1 VSPPVRDTALAT
13 DVGTSPAAEDG
24 LVIRDLTV
32 AYPPKVVLR
41 EVSADIQR
49 GQVVGIIGPNGGGKS
64 TLLMAILGIVPIVS
78 GTVTLFG
85 RPAAAMRARMAY
97 VPQRELVDWDFP
109 VTVREV
115 VMMGRYPGIGWL
127 RRPGRRDHESVDR
140 VLERVGMQ
148 EHRGVQIG
156 QLSGGQQQRAF
167 VARALAQDADVLLL
181 DEPLLGIDAGT
192 QEVILRIIEEH
203 RQTGKIVLIATH
215 DLASASCHCDC
226 LCCLNGRLVS
236 FGPLQETYT
245 AENLAATYG
254 GPVIMLG
261 HQGTAVTAHHAGAPA
276 HHTHG
281 HGRTGVGPV
290 R

>member
-1 VSPPVRDTALAT
+1 MSPPRPDPVPTT
-13 DVGTSPAAEDG
+13 DVRASPAAEDG
-24 LVIRDLTV
+24 LAIRDLTV
-32 AYPPKVVLR
+32 AYPGKVVLR
-41 EVSADIQR
+41 GVSADIRR
-49 GQVVGIIGPNGGGKS
+49 GQVVGLIGPNGGGKS

-85 RPAAAMRARMAY
+85 RPAAAVRARMTY

-127 RRPGRRDHESVDR
+127 RRPGRRDHECVDR
-140 VLERVGMQ
+140 VLERVGMR
-148 EHRGVQIG
+148 EHRGTQIG
-156 QLSGGQQQRAF
+156 QLSGGQQQRVF
-167 VARALAQDADVLLL
+167 IARALAQEADVLLL
-181 DEPLLGIDAGT
+181 DEPLVGIDAAT
-192 QEVILRIIEEH
+192 QEVILHVIEEQ
-203 RQTGKIVLIATH
+203 RQAGKIVLLATH
-215 DLASASCHCDC
+215 DLASASCSCDC

-261 HQGTAVTAHHAGAPA
+261 HGAAAVPHHAGEPA

-281 HGRTGVGPV
+281 RGRMGGGPV

>member
-1 VSPPVRDTALAT
+1 MSPPRPEPAQTT
-13 DVGTSPAAEDG
+13 DVRTSPASVDG
-24 LVIRDLTV
+24 LAIRDLTV
-32 AYPPKVVLR
+32 AYPPRVVLR
-41 EVSADIQR
+41 GVSADIR
-49 GQVVGIIGPNGGGKS
+49 CGQVVGLIGPNGGGKT

-85 RPAAAMRARMAY
+85 RPAATMRARMTY

-127 RRPGRRDHESVDR
+127 RRLGHRDHESVDR

-148 EHRGVQIG
+148 AHRGTQIG
-156 QLSGGQQQRAF
+156 QLSGGQQQRVF
-167 VARALAQDADVLLL
+167 IARALVQDADVLLL
-181 DEPLLGIDAGT
+181 DEPLVGIDAAT
-192 QEVILRIIEEH
+192 QDVILQIIEEQ
-203 RQTGKIVLIATH
+203 RRAGKIVLLATH
-215 DLASASCHCDC
+215 DLASASCSCDC
-226 LCCLNGRLVS
+226 LCCLNGRMVS

-261 HQGTAVTAHHAGAPA
+261 QPGTPVSHHVAEPA

-281 HGRTGVGPV
+281 RGRIGGGPV
-290 R
+290 

>member
-1 VSPPVRDTALAT
+1 VSSPRRDPVSAVDQPRSATEEGLA
-13 DVGTSPAAEDG
+13 
-24 LVIRDLTV
+24 IRDLTV
-32 AYPPKVVLR
+32 AYPGKVVLR
-41 EVSADIQR
+41 GISADIRR
-49 GQVVGIIGPNGGGKS
+49 GQVVGLIGPNGGGKS
-64 TLLMAILGIVPIVS
+64 TLLMAILGIVPVVS

-85 RPAAAMRARMAY
+85 RPAAGQRARMAY

-127 RRPGRRDHESVDR
+127 RRPGSRDLESVDR
-140 VLERVGMQ
+140 VLERVGMR
-148 EHRGVQIG
+148 EHQGTQIG
-156 QLSGGQQQRAF
+156 QLSGGQQQRVF
-167 VARALAQDADVLLL
+167 IARALAQEAAVLLL
-181 DEPLLGIDAGT
+181 DEPLVGIDAAT
-192 QEVILRIIEEH
+192 QEVILQIIEEQ
-203 RQTGKIVLIATH
+203 RQAGTIVLLATH
-215 DLASASCHCDC
+215 DLAAASCSCDC

-261 HQGTAVTAHHAGAPA
+261 RPGAVAVPHHASEPT

-281 HGRTGVGPV
+281 RGRPRGGPV
-290 R
+290 P

>member
-1 VSPPVRDTALAT
+1 MSQPRPEPAPTPDIRASAT
-13 DVGTSPAAEDG
+13 SEDG
-24 LVIRDLTV
+24 LAIRDLTV
-32 AYPPKVVLR
+32 AYPGKVVLR
-41 EVSADIQR
+41 GVSADIR
-49 GQVVGIIGPNGGGKS
+49 PGQVVGLIGPNGGGKT

-78 GTVTLFG
+78 GTVKLFG

-127 RRPGRRDHESVDR
+127 RRPGHRDHEYVDR
-140 VLERVGMQ
+140 VLDRVGMR
-148 EHRGVQIG
+148 EHRGTQIG
-156 QLSGGQQQRAF
+156 QLSGGQQQRVF
-167 VARALAQDADVLLL
+167 IARALAQEADVLLL
-181 DEPLLGIDAGT
+181 DEPLVGIDAAT
-192 QEVILRIIEEH
+192 QEVILQIIEEQ
-203 RQTGKIVLIATH
+203 RRAGTIVLLATH
-215 DLASASCHCDC
+215 DLASASCSCDC

-261 HQGTAVTAHHAGAPA
+261 SQAASAVPHHAGEPA

-281 HGRTGVGPV
+281 GGRLGGGPV

>member
-1 VSPPVRDTALAT
+1 MSPPRPEPAPTTELPASS
-13 DVGTSPAAEDG
+13 TSDG
-24 LVIRDLTV
+24 LAIRDLTV
-32 AYPPKVVLR
+32 AYSGKVVLR
-41 EVSADIQR
+41 GVSADIR
-49 GQVVGIIGPNGGGKS
+49 PGQVVGLIGPNGGGKS

-85 RPAAAMRARMAY
+85 RPAATMRPRMAY

-127 RRPGRRDHESVDR
+127 RRPGDRDHECVDR
-140 VLERVGMQ
+140 VLERVGMRA
-148 EHRGVQIG
+148 HSRTQIG

-167 VARALAQDADVLLL
+167 IARALAQDADVLLL
-181 DEPLLGIDAGT
+181 DEPLVGIDAAT
-192 QEVILRIIEEH
+192 QAVILEIIEEQ
-203 RQTGKIVLIATH
+203 RRAGTMVLLATH
-215 DLASASCHCDC
+215 DLASASCSCDC

-261 HQGTAVTAHHAGAPA
+261 HQGTRVPHHAGEPAHHAHRP
-276 HHTHG
+276 
-281 HGRTGVGPV
+281 GRMGGPT

>member
-1 VSPPVRDTALAT
+1 MTPLRRD
-13 DVGTSPAAEDG
+13 PAPTVDGRVAPASADG
-24 LVIRDLTV
+24 LALRDLTV
-32 AYPPKVVLR
+32 AYPPRVVLR
-41 EVSADIQR
+41 GVSADIR
-49 GQVVGIIGPNGGGKS
+49 CAQVVGLIGPNGGGKT

-85 RPAAAMRARMAY
+85 RPAAAMRTRMTY

-127 RRPGRRDHESVDR
+127 RRLGRRDHESVDR

-148 EHRGVQIG
+148 EHRGTQIG
-156 QLSGGQQQRAF
+156 RLSGGQQQRVF
-167 VARALAQDADVLLL
+167 IARALVQDADVLLL
-181 DEPLLGIDAGT
+181 DEPLVGIDAAT
-192 QEVILRIIEEH
+192 QEVILQIIEEQ
-203 RQTGKIVLIATH
+203 RRAGKIVLLATH
-215 DLASASCHCDC
+215 DLASASCSCDC
-226 LCCLNGRLVS
+226 LCCLNGRMVS

-261 HQGTAVTAHHAGAPA
+261 QPGTPVSHHVAEPA

-281 HGRTGVGPV
+281 RGRIGGGPV
-290 R
+290 

>member
-1 VSPPVRDTALAT
+1 MSPPLRDSAPATKVRDAPAT
-13 DVGTSPAAEDG
+13 GDG
-24 LVIRDLTV
+24 LAIRDLTV
-32 AYPPKVVLR
+32 AYPGKVVLR
-41 EVSADIQR
+41 GVSADVR
-49 GQVVGIIGPNGGGKS
+49 PGQVVGLIGPNGGGKS
-64 TLLMAILGIVPIVS
+64 TLLMAILGIVPIIS

-127 RRPGRRDHESVDR
+127 RRPGRRDHECIDR
-140 VLERVGMQ
+140 MLERVGMR
-148 EHRGVQIG
+148 EHQGTQIG
-156 QLSGGQQQRAF
+156 QLSGGQQQRVF
-167 VARALAQDADVLLL
+167 IARALAQDADVLLL
-181 DEPLLGIDAGT
+181 DEPLVGIDAAT
-192 QEVILRIIEEH
+192 QEVILHIIEEQ
-203 RQTGKIVLIATH
+203 RQAGKIVLLATH
-215 DLASASCHCDC
+215 DLASASCSCDC

-261 HQGTAVTAHHAGAPA
+261 HPGAVAVPHHAGEPAHHA
-276 HHTHG
+276 HG
-281 HGRTGVGPV
+281 RGRTGGGPT